1 MRTQLS
7 SSGRVVG
14 GWLAS
19 AALAISFATVTH
31 ATTTI
36 EGVGAPPTSVQVARY
51 YGFQT
56 WATDTDGRGVTYSI
70 TNKPSWATFDTKYGH
85 LYGIPPTSAAGTYAN
100 IVISA
105 SDGISQA
112 SLAPFSIVVQGT
124 GSTGG
129 GGGTTPPPTGA
140 TGTATV
146 HWQPP
151 TANTNGSAISNLAG
165 YTVYYGTSQSNYTTV
180 KVANPGL
187 TSYTIGNLSAGTYY
201 FTVTAYNTAG
211 MASAYGPVASKTIR
225 TIISSAPRPIP
236 WNG

>member
-7 SSGRVVG
+7 TSGRVVG

-19 AALAISFATVTH
+19 AALALSFATVTH
-31 ATTTI
+31 ASTTI
-36 EGVGAPPTSVQVARY
+36 SGVGAPPTSVQVERY

-70 TNKPSWATFDTKYGH
+70 KNKPSWAAFDTKYGH
-85 LYGIPPTSAAGTYAN
+85 LSGVPPTSAVGTYAN

-112 SLAPFSIVVQGT
+112 SLAPFSIVVSGT
-124 GSTGG
+124 GSSGGTSGGGSTGG
-129 GGGTTPPPTGA
+129 GGTTTPPTGA

-151 TANTNGSAISNLAG
+151 TANTNGSSISNLAG
-165 YTVYYGTSQSNYTTV
+165 YTVYYGTSQSNYKTV

-211 MASAYGPVASKTIR
+211 MASAYGPVASKTIK
-225 TIISSAPRPIP
+225 
-236 WNG
+236 